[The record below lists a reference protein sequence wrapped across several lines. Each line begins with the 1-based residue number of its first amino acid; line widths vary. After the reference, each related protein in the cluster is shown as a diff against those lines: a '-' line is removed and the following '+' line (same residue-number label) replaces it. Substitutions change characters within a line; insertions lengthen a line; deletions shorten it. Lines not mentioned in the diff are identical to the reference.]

1 MAENENGPLFETR
14 AVKGRFLFRLFA
26 ASMAVGIGFICYYR
40 LRLLPVASGK
50 LERWAW
56 IGLFHCELWFSFYW
70 FLTVICRWN
79 PVYRFPHKNRLSL
92 RYEKELPG
100 VDIFVCTADP
110 SAEPP
115 SMVMNTV
122 LSVMAYDYPP
132 EKLNIYLSDDGA
144 SELTFYAMLEASS
157 FSKQWLPFCK
167 KFKVESRS
175 PEAYF
180 RTAVEPDSHHPLM
193 LKHWLLV
200 KVFVSFLT

>member
-1 MAENENGPLFETR
+1 MAKNENGPLFETR

-56 IGLFHCELWFSFYW
+56 IGLFHCELW
-70 FLTVICRWN
+70 
-79 PVYRFPHKNRLSL
+79 
-92 RYEKELPG
+92 YEKELPG

-132 EKLNIYLSDDGA
+132 EKLNIYLSDDGV

-167 KFKVESRS
+167 KFKVEPRS

-180 RTAVEPDSHHPLM
+180 RTAVELDSHHPLM
-193 LKHWLLV
+193 LKHWLFV
-200 KVFVSFLT
+200 KYLFPF